1 MRDEGSVAVEEGDS
15 RQDIAKAVDAM
26 TREAIF
32 SDPVMDSSRF
42 SDGYVLYTVQFL
54 DGEVCITGALWTIE
68 QETLPC
74 EVQLSVDRS
83 ITQLHGYD
91 LRIGSTPMSEVDI
104 MGQRYRGSGQW
115 LIEYAQWD

>member
-1 MRDEGSVAVEEGDS
+1 MRSWGSAIGLNFRVGWPGGGCCPRIAPASPETLLPTATLDFLSVEGSVAVEEGDS

-26 TREAIF
+26 TREAIY

-68 QETLPC
+68 
-74 EVQLSVDRS
+74 
-83 ITQLHGYD
+83 
-91 LRIGSTPMSEVDI
+91 
-104 MGQRYRGSGQW
+104 
-115 LIEYAQWD
+115 